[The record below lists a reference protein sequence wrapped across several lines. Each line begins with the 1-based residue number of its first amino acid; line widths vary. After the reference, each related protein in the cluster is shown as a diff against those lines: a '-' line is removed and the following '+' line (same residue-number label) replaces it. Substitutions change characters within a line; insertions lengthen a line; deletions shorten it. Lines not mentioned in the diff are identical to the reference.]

1 MYYVF
6 TQYSVLYLTST
17 TATKEEDD
25 LPLKRNSKITLN
37 TVLEQNNSIWRSV
50 SQK

>member
-25 LPLKRNSKITLN
+25 LPLKEFKNYTKYCIG
-37 TVLEQNNSIWRSV
+37 
-50 SQK
+50 KK